1 MTEPNFSNLIMQKD
15 EIDMIIYHGGC
26 VDGFASAFSAYKYF
40 SINHPTKDIIY
51 YPGSF
56 DKPPPDVTNK
66 NVCLCDFTYKKPIL
80 EKMMEKANKLII
92 LDHHK
97 TAQEDLESLPQENK
111 IFDMNHSGAFIT
123 WSFFHPDKPIPKLI
137 SYVEDTDIWTKKLP
151 FTNEI
156 STVIHMTEKTFDE
169 YDKLLDDEY
178 LMNKGVGE
186 GSAIL
191 KNNSNMITQAIKC
204 ASPKLITINQNH
216 YFVCYLNSSVFKS
229 DIGNKVF
236 DIYPDAN
243 FSAIYSFDDFTNST
257 VFSLRSTDERTD
269 VSRLA
274 KFYNGGG
281 IISGGHRNASGVKIP
296 LITSSLPGISY
307 DNGQLYESLKTIYM
321 NDILVNN
328 KKYNIVYANLSSY
341 KSTMARYLLQIRYF
355 ENNNS
360 SMPIQECIS
369 IMRNKKITNYNIC
382 HLSYV
387 WNYDGNDDKT
397 WVSLYFSPLLTI
409 EERQSL
415 VDYIKNIFDITT
427 DDDDEQK
434 DNRLVLSCKGIKH
447 ILE

>member
-1 MTEPNFSNLIMQKD
+1 MTEFNFFNLIMQK
-15 EIDMIIYHGGC
+15 EEVNMIIYHGGC

-40 SINHPTKDIIY
+40 SVNHPNKEIIY
-51 YPGSF
+51 FPGSF

-80 EKMMEKANKLII
+80 ETMMTKANKLII

-97 TAQEDLESLPQENK
+97 TAQEDLELLPQENK
-111 IFDMNHSGAFIT
+111 IFDMNHSGAYIT
-123 WSFFHPDKPIPKLI
+123 WSYFHPDKPIPKLI
-137 SYVEDTDIWTKKLP
+137 LYVEDTDTWTKKLSL
-151 FTNEI
+151 TNEI
-156 STVIHMTEKTFDE
+156 STIIHMTEKTFEE

-178 LMNKGVGE
+178 LINKGITE
-186 GSAIL
+186 GNAIL
-191 KNNSNMITQAIKC
+191 KNNSNIITQSIKG

-243 FSAIYSFDDFTNST
+243 FSAIYSIDDLTNST

-281 IISGGHRNASGVKIP
+281 MISGGHRNASGVKIP
-296 LITSSLPGISY
+296 LITSTLPGLSY
-307 DNGQLYESLKTIYM
+307 DHGQLYESLKTIYM
-321 NDILVNN
+321 NNITIND
-328 KKYNIVYANLSSY
+328 KKYNIVYANLSLY

-355 ENNNS
+355 NNNE
-360 SMPIQECIS
+360 PIQECIS
-369 IMRNKKITNYNIC
+369 IMRNKKITKYNIC
-382 HLSYV
+382 HFSYV

-397 WVSLYFSPLLTI
+397 WVNIYFSPLLTT

-415 VDYIKNIFDITT
+415 VDYIKNIFDINNDT
-427 DDDDEQK
+427 DDEQK
-434 DNRLVLSCKGIKH
+434 DNRLVLSCNGIKH
-447 ILE
+447 ILN